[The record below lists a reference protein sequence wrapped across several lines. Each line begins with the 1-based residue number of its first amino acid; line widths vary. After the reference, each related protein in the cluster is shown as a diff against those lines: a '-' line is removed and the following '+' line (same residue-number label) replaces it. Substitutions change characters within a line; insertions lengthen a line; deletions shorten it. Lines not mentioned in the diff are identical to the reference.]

1 MEIIFLFPV
10 FFCGCWTEC
19 VEDAIIAP
27 MTFFKPHIQHNLYP
41 SGWQDYALLDTGN
54 GQKLERFGPYQ
65 FVRPEP
71 QALWTPR
78 LDSEIWQAADGR
90 FVAAAEDS
98 EKGGRWHLSDRLP
111 ESWVLGFDDVRFHAM
126 PTPFR
131 HLGFFPEQSVH
142 WQWCADQIEHFIAQH
157 NRAPRILNLFAYS
170 GVASLHAA
178 AAGAEVTHLDASK
191 KAVAQAFA
199 NRDLSGLESAPI
211 RFITDDA
218 SRFVQRELR
227 RERLY
232 DGIILDPP
240 KYGRGPK
247 GEIWQLHE
255 HLPQLLSDCV
265 ALLSEDAAFLV
276 ATLYAIRT
284 STSAVHSALADLL
297 AGRTGTLQSGEI
309 VIAEEGD
316 QGRAIGQALYAR
328 WASET

>member
-1 MEIIFLFPV
+1 MAEN
-10 FFCGCWTEC
+10 GN
-19 VEDAIIAP
+19 IAP
-27 MTFFKPHIQHNLYP
+27 MTFFKPQIQDNLYP
-41 SGWQDYALLDTGN
+41 SGWQDYALLDSGN
-54 GQKLERFGPYQ
+54 GQKLERFGPYH

-71 QALWTPR
+71 QALWAPR
-78 LDSEIWQAADGR
+78 LDSHIWHAADGR

-98 EKGGRWHLSDRLP
+98 EKGGRWQLSEKLP
-111 ESWVLGFDDVRFHAM
+111 ESWDLSFETVRFHAM

-142 WQWCADQIEHFIAQH
+142 WQWCARQIEDFITRH
-157 NRAPRILNLFAYS
+157 KRAPRILNLFAYS

-199 NRDLSGLESAPI
+199 NRDLSGLENAPI

-247 GEIWQLHE
+247 GEVWQIHE
-255 HLPQLLSDCV
+255 NLPQLLSDCV
-265 ALLSEDAAFLV
+265 SLLSEDAAFLV

-297 AGRTGTLQSGEI
+297 NGRTGALQSGEI
-309 VIAEEGD
+309 VISEEGD
-316 QGRAIGQALYAR
+316 NGRAIGQALYAR
-328 WASET
+328 WASQP

>member
-1 MEIIFLFPV
+1 MAEN
-10 FFCGCWTEC
+10 GN
-19 VEDAIIAP
+19 IAP
-27 MTFFKPHIQHNLYP
+27 MTFFKPQNQDNLYP
-41 SGWQDYALLDTGN
+41 SGWQDYALLDSGN
-54 GQKLERFGPYQ
+54 GQKLERFGPYH

-71 QALWTPR
+71 QALWAPR
-78 LDSEIWQAADGR
+78 LDSHIWHAADGR

-98 EKGGRWHLSDRLP
+98 EKGGRWQLSEKLP
-111 ESWVLGFDDVRFHAM
+111 ESWDLSFETVRFHAM

-142 WQWCADQIEHFIAQH
+142 WQWCARQIEDFITRH
-157 NRAPRILNLFAYS
+157 KRAPRILNLFAYS

-199 NRDLSGLESAPI
+199 NRDLSGLENAPI

-247 GEIWQLHE
+247 GEVWQIHE
-255 HLPQLLSDCV
+255 NLPQLLSDCV
-265 ALLSEDAAFLV
+265 SLLSEDAAFLV

-297 AGRTGTLQSGEI
+297 NGRTGALQSGEI
-309 VIAEEGD
+309 VISEEGD
-316 QGRAIGQALYAR
+316 NGRAIGQALYAR
-328 WASET
+328 WASQP